1 MYSNV
6 QFKPLLKYLTNHKYN
21 NLHTRR
27 AKQVNNNRVLKHL
40 HGMKLINKSTISG
53 YFCGQLKK
61 YSTALLEIEYEI
73 DNTGTVLIKARTGL
87 NEPQA
92 LQYID
97 DEINAVMKRV
107 NEPVSNFTPKYKKN
121 NFYLRRRKDTDLT
134 PAASKTITNGV
145 LTSKFVN
152 TMASWNLSVIEG
164 RN

>member
-1 MYSNV
+1 MDSNV

-73 DNTGTVLIKARTGL
+73 DNSTDKSQNRT
-87 NEPQA
+87 
-92 LQYID
+92 
-97 DEINAVMKRV
+97 K
-107 NEPVSNFTPKYKKN
+107 
-121 NFYLRRRKDTDLT
+121 
-134 PAASKTITNGV
+134 
-145 LTSKFVN
+145 
-152 TMASWNLSVIEG
+152 
-164 RN
+164 